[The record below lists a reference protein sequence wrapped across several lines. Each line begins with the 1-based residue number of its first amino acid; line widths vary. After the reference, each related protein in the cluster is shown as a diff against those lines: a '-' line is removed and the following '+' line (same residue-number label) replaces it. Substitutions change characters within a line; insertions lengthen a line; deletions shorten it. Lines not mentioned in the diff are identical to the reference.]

1 MPSFKAII
9 NDIIRRSDVILE
21 ILDARFVDET
31 RNKKLEWVVKQKK
44 KILIHVI
51 NKCDA
56 VEKSYLDQVKKQ
68 FENCVFVSAKNHLG
82 TRMLISKI
90 KILASK
96 KKIKRPIVAVLGY
109 PNVGKSTL
117 INALKG
123 KGSAPTSSEAGYT
136 KGKQYIRI
144 SRNVMMID
152 SPGIIGKGR
161 DDEQD
166 LVLIG
171 AKNPSSMKD
180 PDLAVLELLNTHKG
194 LIERKYNVAI
204 KEDKEETIADIAMK
218 NNLKRKGNLPDIE
231 RVSRMILKDWLDWK
245 IR

>member
-68 FENCVFVSAKNHLG
+68 FENCVFVSAKHHLG
-82 TRMLISKI
+82 TMLLISKI

-96 KKIKRPIVAVLGY
+96 KKIKRPIVAVL
-109 PNVGKSTL
+109 
-117 INALKG
+117 
-123 KGSAPTSSEAGYT
+123 
-136 KGKQYIRI
+136 
-144 SRNVMMID
+144 
-152 SPGIIGKGR
+152 
-161 DDEQD
+161 
-166 LVLIG
+166 
-171 AKNPSSMKD
+171 
-180 PDLAVLELLNTHKG
+180 
-194 LIERKYNVAI
+194 
-204 KEDKEETIADIAMK
+204 
-218 NNLKRKGNLPDIE
+218 
-231 RVSRMILKDWLDWK
+231 
-245 IR
+245 

>member
-9 NDIIRRSDVILE
+9 NDIIRRSDVILQ

-44 KILIHVI
+44 KIMIHVI

-56 VEKSYLDQVKKQ
+56 VEKSYLDQVKRQ
-68 FENCVFVSAKNHLG
+68 FENCVFVSAKHHLG